1 MVEYILTVLVAFVII
16 YALLKGCNININISV
31 KQEFSLEDRQ
41 LLEDL
46 YNEKGDMKDREMDM
60 LETLDGAIREIN
72 NIMTGTEEESDG

>member
-1 MVEYILTVLVAFVII
+1 MLEIVIGVLLVVVIG
-16 YALLKGCNININISV
+16 YALIKGCSVNINITV
-31 KQEFSLEDRQ
+31 KQEFSAEDRQ